1 MWKKKE
7 EKKEEK
13 EENWLKELC
22 GDDAKLYDLL
32 SKSIYLDPIAA
43 ISKTDLKILVEE
55 AEKSIKEED
64 YEKAMQKYG
73 TAVDK
78 AIFEAT
84 QNPGEMGRYIKVI
97 QDLTSKTA
105 KVGEKAKEKGEKEG
119 FASPSLEGRIKHYEF
134 MSEKTEDVIKIASLF
149 YNERLEELGAIER
162 REERSIKRGISRR
175 EEERADRESK
185 ERRDA
190 RGKDRKE
197 MGREERKEA
206 EKEDKIEERKENERE
221 DVRRKEGIE
230 AEKKEKITGEEE
242 KERREKRREEMRET
256 RKT

>member
-32 SKSIYLDPIAA
+32 SPSMYLDPIAA
-43 ISKTDLKILVEE
+43 ISKTDLKILAEE
-55 AEKSIKEED
+55 AEKSVKEED
-64 YEKAMQKYG
+64 YEKAMQKCR

-84 QNPGEMGRYIKVI
+84 QHPGEKGRYVKAI
-97 QDLTSKTA
+97 QDLASKTA

-119 FASPSLEGRIKHYEF
+119 FVSPSLEGRIKRYEF
-134 MSEKTEDVIKIASLF
+134 MSERVEDVIKIASLF
-149 YNERLEELGAIER
+149 YNERLEELGANGR
-162 REERSIKRGISRR
+162 REARR
-175 EEERADRESK
+175 Q

-190 RGKDRKE
+190 AGKEEMEDRKATE
-197 MGREERKEA
+197 RREARGEERKQMGSGERREAEKRDKGEEKKERERREARGEERKEA
-206 EKEDKIEERKENERE
+206 EREEKR
-221 DVRRKEGIE
+221 
-230 AEKKEKITGEEE
+230 TGEEE
-242 KERREKRREEMRET
+242 KGKREAKRKELR
-256 RKT
+256 